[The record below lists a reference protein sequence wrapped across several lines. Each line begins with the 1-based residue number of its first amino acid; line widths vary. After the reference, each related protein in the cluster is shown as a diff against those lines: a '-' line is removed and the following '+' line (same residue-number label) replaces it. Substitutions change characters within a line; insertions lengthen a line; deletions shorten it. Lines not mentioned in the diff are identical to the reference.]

1 MATPPK
7 PLPFTRVL
15 NGQSQLPQ
23 RKCACSA
30 VPLITAILNLEEKVR
45 NQTERIAI
53 LEQQRIELLEA
64 LVHKFGELELTQ
76 LPTGPRIQ

>member
-1 MATPPK
+1 
-7 PLPFTRVL
+7 
-15 NGQSQLPQ
+15 
-23 RKCACSA
+23 
-30 VPLITAILNLEEKVR
+30 LITAILNLEEKVR